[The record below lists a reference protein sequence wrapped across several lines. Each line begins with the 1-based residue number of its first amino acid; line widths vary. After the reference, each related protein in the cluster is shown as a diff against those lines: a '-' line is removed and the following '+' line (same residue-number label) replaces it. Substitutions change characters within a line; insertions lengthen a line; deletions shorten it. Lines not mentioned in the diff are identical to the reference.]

1 MLIIGNW
8 ELTLSIRF
16 GIKAIK
22 FMQNFFL
29 KKCDF
34 AETNLMKKD
43 LINAQVNKTI

>member
-22 FMQNFFL
+22 FYVEFL
-29 KKCDF
+29 KKYDF
-34 AETNLMKKD
+34 AETNLMKKRF
-43 LINAQVNKTI
+43 